1 MQLWLYFC
9 SCDSQTLPHV
19 LALCLW
25 FWLCLWIMSHHLS
38 LSPPPSLSL
47 PLPSFSL
54 PSFCVV
60 TTSWKAPY
68 LCQESV
74 FIAHFF
80 CLLPDLLSNSQEQT
94 DSKAS
99 QCSLPPRRWSLRGC
113 EIKFFIQLSNEWT
126 KDIRHLD
133 PSASIC
139 GICIRGMEIN
149 SFGHRYHETDLR

>member
-1 MQLWLYFC
+1 MIAKHCPMSWLC
-9 SCDSQTLPHV
+9 VCDSDCVCESWAIIFHCLP
-19 LALCLW
+19 L
-25 FWLCLWIMSHHLS
+25 
-38 LSPPPSLSL
+38 PPSPY
-47 PLPSFSL
+47 PLPSFAL

-74 FIAHFF
+74 FITHFF